1 MTECGRL
8 CTICIR
14 PDLVSPRSQSW
25 AQRLTL
31 TSEND
36 VGQLGLQSLQVVGI
50 EAQDPQHTVVAL
62 LALLSGQLM
71 ELGVPVAATSSGL
84 VVSNDPAWLSA
95 PTQASPPPGPAGFG
109 QVTQSRM
116 SPRAS

>member
-1 MTECGRL
+1 MRRYCNFITPDRLYFGR
-8 CTICIR
+8 
-14 PDLVSPRSQSW
+14 DSF
-25 AQRLTL
+25 
-31 TSEND
+31 
-36 VGQLGLQSLQVVGI
+36 
-50 EAQDPQHTVVAL
+50 
-62 LALLSGQLM
+62 QLM
-71 ELGVPVAATSSGL
+71 GMYGSGL